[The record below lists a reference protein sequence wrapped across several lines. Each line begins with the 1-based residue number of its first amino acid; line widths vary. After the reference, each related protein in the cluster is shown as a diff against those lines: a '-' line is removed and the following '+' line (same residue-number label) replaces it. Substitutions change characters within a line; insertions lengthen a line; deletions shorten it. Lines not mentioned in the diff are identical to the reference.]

1 MPEIHKRKKALS
13 VNPLKASQPVGG
25 ALATLGFD
33 RAIPMLHG
41 SQGCTAFAK
50 VYFVRHFREPI
61 PLQSSAMD
69 QASSVMGADDNVIE
83 GVRAIA
89 EKSKPALVT
98 VLTTGLSETQG
109 TDVKRCVREFR
120 QLYPQF
126 ADVAVVAVN
135 TPDFAGCLETGYAAT
150 LAEIIDALAPDSA
163 AAGIQPGARR
173 RQVNVL
179 AGSFLT
185 PGDLEHLRDII
196 EGFGLRPVFVPDL
209 SDSLDG
215 HLVDEDF
222 SPATVGG
229 TPVSELKTLGEA
241 IANLVIGASL
251 KKAAD
256 ILEQR
261 TGLPTFRFGH
271 LLGLAATDALVK
283 TLADLSGSRV
293 PDRLERQRA
302 QLQDAMVDT
311 HFMLGFLKV
320 GIAADPDLLNAF
332 AHLIHEMGGFVVSAV
347 ASGDGPALAEAPAAV
362 IMIGDLEDLEQS
374 AKDNGA
380 ELIIGN
386 SHAAQTAE
394 RLGLPILRCGF
405 PLYDFVGGYQ
415 KTFVGYAGARQ
426 TLFDLS
432 NLALSNIHRHEVP
445 VYRSIYGQKAPEEL
459 RDYPLEAHTHGADP
473 TPAHH

>member
-1 MPEIHKRKKALS
+1 MAEILKRKKALS

-25 ALATLGFD
+25 SLATLGFD
-33 RAIPMLHG
+33 KAIPMLHG

-69 QASSVMGADDNVIE
+69 QASSVMGADENVIE
-83 GVRAIA
+83 GVKVIA
-89 EKSKPALVT
+89 EKSKPALIT

-120 QLYPQF
+120 DLYPQY

-135 TPDFAGCLETGYAAT
+135 TPDFTGCLETGYAAT
-150 LAEIIDALAPDSA
+150 LTEIIDQLVPDSA
-163 AAGIQPGARR
+163 ETGIKPGTRR

-196 EGFGLRPVFVPDL
+196 EWFGLRPVFVPDV

-222 SPATVGG
+222 SPVSVGG
-229 TPVSELKTLGEA
+229 TPVSELKSLGEA
-241 IANLVIGASL
+241 IATLVIGASL
-251 KKAAD
+251 KKSAD
-256 ILEQR
+256 ILEKR
-261 TGLPTFRFGH
+261 TGLPTYRFDH
-271 LLGLAATDALVK
+271 VYGLAATDDLVK
-283 TLADLSGSRV
+283 TLADISGNRV

-332 AHLIHEMGGFVVSAV
+332 AHLIHEMGGFVVAAV
-347 ASGDGPALAEAPAAV
+347 AAGDGPALATTPTAT
-362 IMIGDLEDLEQS
+362 IKIGDLEDLELS
-374 AKDNGA
+374 AREHDA

-386 SHAAQTAE
+386 SHAVQTAE
-394 RLGLPILRCGF
+394 RLGVPILRCGF
-405 PLYDFVGGYQ
+405 PLYDIVGGYQ

-432 NLALSNIHRHEVP
+432 NLALSHVHKHEVP
-445 VYRSIYGQKAPEEL
+445 MYRSIYGQKPAEEL
-459 RDYPLEAHTHGADP
+459 VKYPLEAHHGAYP